1 MIKELGLEK
10 DFELHRFKYWTISD
24 KCNRVLEC
32 ESYLDGSR
40 IFQDIEKSNSEWLVD
55 KAFFWVMWALFEE
68 QFGRYDAAAAL
79 YEKALKNKAKVF
91 PYQWFDFFVRN
102 IYYIAIRINSTIN
115 ALYFEP

>member
-1 MIKELGLEK
+1 MGLEK

-40 IFQDIEKSNSEWLVD
+40 IFEEIERSNSEWLVD

-68 QFGRYDAAAAL
+68 QFGRYDSAASL
-79 YEKALKNKAKVF
+79 YERALKNKAKVF
-91 PYQWFDFFVRN
+91 FLLTFE
-102 IYYIAIRINSTIN
+102 A
-115 ALYFEP
+115 YFQKIIFIM